1 MVAPAQID
9 RKDAIHQCYWL
20 TFPHQDGP
28 EFNHSNTV
36 LDGEFVIDVDPNTG
50 QVRRPAC
57 ALLCCDLRGLTR
69 CSGPPSSTSR
79 GYSSLTCS
87 CSTRRTS

>member
-57 ALLCCDLRGLTR
+57 ALL
-69 CSGPPSSTSR
+69 
-79 GYSSLTCS
+79 
-87 CSTRRTS
+87 